1 MKKLIYVSLLFLYS
15 LSVAQSNDYYF
26 PPSDQDNW
34 ETVDHDK
41 LGWNLDKLDTLEK
54 FLAENNSKGFVILY
68 KGWIAQEF
76 YFDDFNKDSVW
87 YWASAA
93 KTLTTFLVGKAQE
106 DGFLDIGDKTSD
118 YLGEGWTSCTKE
130 QEDQIKIKNHISMT
144 CGLDDSGNKDCTDKE
159 CLVFKAAAGT
169 RWAYHNAVNTLL
181 HDILYSATGKTN
193 NQLTYQYL
201 TNTIGLKGLWV
212 KSEYLNIFGSTPRN
226 MARFGHLI
234 LSNGTWDGE
243 EVMSDKEF
251 FNEMINTSQDINKS
265 YGYMWWLNGKGS
277 YMLPGLQFE
286 FQTDLIPNAPD
297 DLVSG
302 LGKNDQ
308 KVYVVPSLD
317 MVVVR
322 MGNSADQTKL
332 ALSSFDNLLWGHLM
346 ELFDDFTSVEYQSD
360 NSIVYPNPAS
370 DVISFSRGSEVKE
383 IEILNSLGV
392 SVVKQKNPGNQIH
405 INHLSP
411 GVYFVRFSDF
421 SGNLRTQKFIKN

>member
-1 MKKLIYVSLLFLYS
+1 MKKLIYISLLVLVSF
-15 LSVAQSNDYYF
+15 SVAQSNDYYY
-26 PPSDQDNW
+26 PPSNQDNW
-34 ETVDHDK
+34 ETVDRDK

-68 KGWIAQEF
+68 KGRIALEF
-76 YFDDFNKDSVW
+76 YFDDFNKDSLW

-93 KTLTTFLVGKAQE
+93 KTLTTFLIGKAQE
-106 DGFLDIGDKTSD
+106 DGFLDIDDKTSD
-118 YLGEGWTSCTKE
+118 FLGEGWTSCTKE

-159 CLVFKAAAGT
+159 CLVFKAEAGT

-201 TNTIGLKGLWV
+201 TQTIGLKGLWF

-234 LSNGTWDGE
+234 LSGGDWDGE
-243 EVMSDKEF
+243 EVLNDKEY

-277 YMLPGLQFE
+277 YMMPGLQFE
-286 FQTDLIPNAPD
+286 FKTDLIPNAPD

-322 MGNSADQTKL
+322 MGDAADNVSA

-346 ELFDDFTSVEYQSD
+346 ELFDDFTSVEYHAG
-360 NSIVYPNPAS
+360 NLLIYPNPAG
-370 DVISFSRGSEVKE
+370 DFVRFSEDTEMKE
-383 IEILNSLGV
+383 IEIINNLGV
-392 SVVKQKNPGNQIH
+392 AVIKQKHPGNQIN
-405 INHLSP
+405 ISHLLP
-411 GVYFVRFSDF
+411 GVYFVKLLDI
-421 SGNLRTQKFIKN
+421 SGNYSIQKFIKN